1 MINKIKILRAEK
13 GITQE
18 ELAEAVNVTRQT
30 IIAIE
35 KNKYVPSLELAFRIA
50 RYFDAVCLA
59 ESLKRSCMKSMV
71 MSGREK
77 RHSTRS

>member
-1 MINKIKILRAEK
+1 MINKIKILRAER

-50 RYFDAVCLA
+50 RYFNKGIEEVF
-59 ESLKRSCMKSMV
+59 EY
-71 MSGREK
+71 
-77 RHSTRS
+77 

>member
-1 MINKIKILRAEK
+1 MKNKIKILRAEK

-30 IIAIE
+30 IIARE

-50 RYFDAVCLA
+50 RYFDKGIEEVF
-59 ESLKRSCMKSMV
+59 EY
-71 MSGREK
+71 
-77 RHSTRS
+77 